1 MKRTLIVLLIAF
13 SLLSCKEEL
22 LDHVKL
28 SGNLTGLEKNDTV
41 MKVNSRTYSKVLKLD
56 ATGNFNDTLHID
68 EAGFY
73 TVVVGNKVRFAPFLS
88 TGDNL
93 VINGDL
99 KDVENTLNFKGRGEV
114 TNAYLMTRRKEV
126 KQFTE
131 DFTTFAALDSAEFGV
146 KLNEFNDKMSALL
159 DNKKLDTSVANK
171 ERMGLEG
178 FIKTIK
184 NKYNQQHALHAEFAK
199 GKASPKF
206 TNLENFEGG
215 TSSLDDY
222 NGKYVFIDVWATWCR
237 PCLAEIP
244 ALKKLD
250 EEYKGK
256 NIAFV
261 SISTDKI
268 EKHDVWKNM
277 ITEKEMS
284 GIHLFAGQD
293 TSFMQ
298 NYQISTIPRFI
309 FIDPEGKIINANAP
323 KPSKI
328 DDIKKMFA
336 EAGL

>member
-1 MKRTLIVLLIAF
+1 MKRTLIVLLLTF

-28 SGNLTGLEKNDTV
+28 SGNLTGLE
-41 MKVNSRTYSKVLKLD
+41 MKDSLMKINSRTYNKVIKLD
-56 ATGNFNDTLHID
+56 TNGNFSDTLHID

-73 TVVVGNKVRFAPFLS
+73 TVAIGNKVRFAPFLS

-93 VINGDL
+93 IINGDME
-99 KDVENTLNFKGRGEV
+99 DVENTLNFIGRGEV
-114 TNAYLMTRRKEV
+114 TNTYLMTRRREV
-126 KQFTE
+126 KKFTE
-131 DFTTFAALDSAEFGV
+131 DFKTLAALDSADFGE
-146 KLNEFNDKMSALL
+146 KLNEFNNKMGALL

-178 FIKTIK
+178 FVKTIK
-184 NKYNQQHALHAEFAK
+184 TKYTQQHPLYVTFAK

-215 TSSLDDY
+215 TSSLDDFK
-222 NGKYVFIDVWATWCR
+222 GKFVFVDVWATWCR
-237 PCLAEIP
+237 PCLAQIP
-244 ALKKLD
+244 ALKQLD

-268 EKHDVWKNM
+268 EKYDVWKNM
-277 ITEKEMS
+277 ITEKDMS
-284 GIHLFAGQD
+284 GIHLFAGED

-309 FIDPEGKIINANAP
+309 FINPEGNIINADSP
-323 KPSKI
+323 KPSEEEA
-328 DDIKKMFA
+328 IKKMFA

>member
-1 MKRTLIVLLIAF
+1 MKRTLIVLLLTF
-13 SLLSCKEEL
+13 SLLSCKETL

-28 SGNLTGLEKNDTV
+28 SGNLTGLELKDSV
-41 MKVNSRTYSKVLKLD
+41 MKVNSRTYSKLIKID
-56 ATGNFNDTLHID
+56 TSGNFSDTLHID

-73 TVVVGNKVRFAPFLS
+73 TVSIGNKVRFAPFLS

-93 VINGDL
+93 VINGDME
-99 KDVENTLNFKGRGEV
+99 DVENTLNFKGKGEE
-114 TNAYLMTRRKEV
+114 TNTYLMTRRREV
-126 KQFTE
+126 KKFTE
-131 DFTTFAALDSAEFGV
+131 DFKTLAALDSADFGE
-146 KLNEFNDKMSALL
+146 KLNEFNNKMSALL

-178 FIKTIK
+178 FIKTI
-184 NKYNQQHALHAEFAK
+184 NTKYNQQHPLYVNFAK

-206 TNLENFEGG
+206 SNLENFAGG

-222 NGKYVFIDVWATWCR
+222 RGKYVFIDVWATWCR
-237 PCLAEIP
+237 PCIAEIP
-244 ALKKLD
+244 ALKQLD
-250 EEYKGK
+250 EDYKEK

-268 EKHDVWKNM
+268 DKHDVWKNM

-284 GIHLFAGQD
+284 GIHLFAGENI
-293 TSFMQ
+293 SFMQ
-298 NYQISTIPRFI
+298 DYQISSIPRFI

-323 KPSKI
+323 KPS
-328 DDIKKMFA
+328 DDEATKKMFA